1 MSEEQVRYQVT
12 NWNEYNQALIER
24 GDITLWLHQR
34 VLDQWQA
41 PHRTGRSGRPCLYS
55 NLALQCMLALRL
67 LYRLPLRAAQGLLGS
82 LLRLVG
88 CGLPVPHY
96 STLCRRQRH
105 LAVDLGVGP
114 AEGPRHV
121 VVDST
126 GLKVFGEGEWKVRQH
141 GVGKRRTWRKLHLAV
156 DTQTR
161 EIVGTV
167 LTDSKLSDCQVLPS
181 LLLQIDGAISKVGAD
196 GAYDTWECRYA
207 IIQRE
212 ALAVI
217 PPGADAVINGNEQI
231 EEVRQRDAAI
241 RAVRKDGRRAWKQN
255 SGYHQRSLAE
265 TAMFRV
271 KTTFGGELKSRI
283 IQNQIAE
290 AVMKSHI
297 LNRFIQ
303 TGRPKSVRTEN

>member
-1 MSEEQVRYQVT
+1 MSENRVRYQVT

-24 GDITLWLHQR
+24 GDITLWFDQD

-41 PHRTGRSGRPCLYS
+41 TERTGRAGRPPVYS
-55 NLALQCMLALRL
+55 DLALQCMLALRL

-82 LLRLVG
+82 LLRLLG
-88 CGLPVPHY
+88 CGLAAPHY
-96 STLCRRQRH
+96 STLCRRQRR
-105 LAVDLGVGP
+105 LAVELG
-114 AEGPRHV
+114 ASASEGPRHV

-156 DTQTR
+156 DTQSG

-167 LTDSKLSDCQVLPS
+167 LTEAKVSDGGVLPT
-181 LLLQIDGAISKVGAD
+181 LLLQIDGEITKVGAD

-217 PPGADAVINGNEQI
+217 PPGADAVIHGNDQI
-231 EEVRQRDAAI
+231 EEVRQRDADI
-241 RAVRKDGRRAWKQN
+241 RAIQEDGLKAWKQN

-283 IQNQIAE
+283 IQNQMAE

-303 TGRPKSVRTEN
+303 AGRPKSVRTEN